1 MTNIEALS
9 GFEKEINMID
19 NVLEKPLVE
28 DSLFWL
34 NQAAIKFTKTR
45 FNGDIVHKQGYEQT
59 EKRRNDLVHLLVTK
73 DLERYG
79 NVDNTHPEYLE
90 WEYKYPSD
98 HLYTLNED
106 VIITNNS
113 DGNEY
118 STSVF
123 ECTQDSF
130 MYRITNSLS
139 DFHYRFGKARPIRI
153 RTADGCKL
161 LTDREY
167 KIKRYT
173 LGYIKQPSEIK
184 LDGTVY
190 EYTDFDTSTMYE
202 IIKMAALMYVENKK
216 DQRYQTLSQ
225 EVLTQE

>member
-1 MTNIEALS
+1 MTNVETLS

-19 NVLEKPLVE
+19 NVIEKPVVE

-34 NQAAIKFTKTR
+34 NQAVNKFTKTR
-45 FNGDIVHKQGYEQT
+45 FNGDVVHKQGYEQT
-59 EKRRNDLVHLLVTK
+59 EKRRNDLVRLFVTA
-73 DLERYG
+73 DLQPHQETDTT
-79 NVDNTHPEYLE
+79 NPEYSV
-90 WEYKYPSD
+90 WEYEYPTD
-98 HLYTLNED
+98 YLYTLNED
-106 VIITNNS
+106 VIITNN
-113 DGNEY
+113 DNANEY

-153 RTADGCKL
+153 RTANGCKL
-161 LTDREY
+161 LTDKEY
-167 KIKRYT
+167 QIKKYT

>member
-1 MTNIEALS
+1 MTNVEILS

-19 NVLEKPLVE
+19 NVIEKPVVE

-34 NQAAIKFTKTR
+34 NQAVNKFTKTR
-45 FNGDIVHKQGYEQT
+45 FNGDVVHKQGYEQT
-59 EKRRNDLVHLLVTK
+59 EKRRNDLVRLFTTK
-73 DLERYG
+73 DLTVQPKQELDGY
-79 NVDNTHPEYLE
+79 DAYACEY
-90 WEYKYPSD
+90 PPD
-98 HLYTLNED
+98 FLYTLNED
-106 VIITNNS
+106 VVIVDKDDEHPYT
-113 DGNEY
+113 
-118 STSVF
+118 TCVF

-130 MYRITNSLS
+130 MYRITNSLT

-153 RTADGCKL
+153 RTDNGCKL
-161 LTDREY
+161 LTDKNY
-167 KIKRYT
+167 KIQTYT
-173 LGYIKQPSEIK
+173 LGYIRKPDEIK

>member
-1 MTNIEALS
+1 MTNVQILA

-19 NVLEKPLVE
+19 SVVEKPVVE

-34 NQAAIKFTKTR
+34 NQAVFKFVKTR
-45 FNGDIVHKQGYEQT
+45 FNGDVVHKQGYEQT
-59 EKRRNDLVHLLVTK
+59 EKRRNDLIRLLVTT
-73 DLERYG
+73 DLQLVGEVEQFTDY
-79 NVDNTHPEYLE
+79 VQYTYD
-90 WEYKYPSD
+90 YPPD

-106 VIITNNS
+106 VVISSNN
-113 DGNEY
+113 GKNT

-130 MYRITNSLS
+130 MYRVTNSLT

-153 RTADGCKL
+153 RTASGCKL
-161 LTDREY
+161 LTDGNYTIE
-167 KIKRYT
+167 KYT
-173 LGYIKQPSEIK
+173 LGYIRIPSEIR
-184 LDGTVY
+184 LDGSVY

-202 IIKMAALMYVENKK
+202 IIKIAAQMFIENQK
-216 DQRYQTLSQ
+216 DEKRYQTISQ

>member
-1 MTNIEALS
+1 MTNIEILS

-19 NVLEKPLVE
+19 NVIEKPLVE
-28 DSLFWL
+28 DSLFCI

-45 FNGDIVHKQGYEQT
+45 FNGDVVHKQGYEQT
-59 EKRRNDLVHLLVTK
+59 EKRRNDLVRLVVSV
-73 DLERYG
+73 DLQPVENAERYTDYVQYTY
-79 NVDNTHPEYLE
+79 NYPE
-90 WEYKYPSD
+90 D
-98 HLYTLNED
+98 HLYTLSED
-106 VIITNNS
+106 VVISGSGGKNT
-113 DGNEY
+113 

-130 MYRITNSLS
+130 MYRITNSLT

-153 RTADGCKL
+153 RTSSGCKL
-161 LTDREY
+161 LTDGNY
-167 KIKRYT
+167 AIKKYT